1 MAKLTIE
8 FNCMCMF
15 VPNPAKGSVHVLMP
29 VTAHGGHPAHEVR
42 IRHRSFTKNEDEKK
56 EGRLMEGLELVL
68 RGRGAADTALTPS
81 QPSDPQGELPDLS
94 KIAGSKPVDPVLLTS
109 LNPSGVVSRVTLLS
123 GKVGEIRA
131 HGKTWHLG
139 GKDRV
144 LAFQVTW
151 TIDDVHEELEW
162 HPLHDSGATVPL
174 ASLRDLTPEDGT
186 YDYRIEIHHVLK
198 GTLITPSTLTA
209 EQVRHHFE
217 AFYTPL
223 DVANPTGDLL
233 PDPVDDG
240 FEGSPD
246 FKCVGVQASLA

>member
-15 VPNPAKGSVHVLMP
+15 VPDPANGSVHVLMP
-29 VTAHGGHPAHEVR
+29 VTAQGGHPRHEVR
-42 IRHRSFTKNEDEKK
+42 LRHSSFKGKEKK

-68 RGRGAADTALTPS
+68 RGRGKAHTDLIPS
-81 QPSDPQGELPDLS
+81 TPSDPQGELPNLS
-94 KIAGSKPVDPVLLTS
+94 TIAGSKPVDPALLTS
-109 LNPSGVVSRVTLLS
+109 TKPSGVVSRITLLS

-131 HGKTWHLG
+131 HGKKWKLG

-151 TIDDVHEELEW
+151 TIDDVGELEW
-162 HPLHDSGATVPL
+162 HPLHDSGAVAPL
-174 ASLRDLTPEDGT
+174 ASLRDLKPEPGT
-186 YDYRIEIHHVLK
+186 ADVYKLEIHHVEA
-198 GTLITPSTLTA
+198 GTLTNPSKVLTA
-209 EQVRHHFE
+209 QGVRHHFG

-223 DVANPTGDLL
+223 RVTRPGGDLL
-233 PDPVDDG
+233 PDPIDDG

-246 FKCVGVQASLA
+246 FKCVGIQASLS